1 MVKLGL
7 YIQRQMLE
15 LTFRGQNIAAIE
27 DCWDIEP

>member
-15 LTFRGQNIAAIE
+15 LTFRGQKISAIE
-27 DCWDIEP
+27 DCLDKEP